1 MRKPSTPKMPSSN
14 PIAPKNSK
22 RGGLRLRRP
31 GVGSFGPKGLKSPC
45 RNFSEFWN
53 HFNWISKFRYM
64 NRNFE
69 IALGNVF
76 AKSEVSSWNDF
87 VEASIQ
93 NSSKKT
99 EIRNKEM
106 RTPQLSLKQTDRIIY
121 LAWQDRITFE
131 EIKKETGLSE
141 AEVIKVMRKSL
152 KPSSFRLWRK
162 RVSGRTTKHQKLN
175 LEKRKYGPSEDREW
189 INETSLV
196 LDFGRDRDPD
206 WLDLKL

>member
-1 MRKPSTPKMPSSN
+1 MR
-14 PIAPKNSK
+14 A
-22 RGGLRLRRP
+22 
-31 GVGSFGPKGLKSPC
+31 
-45 RNFSEFWN
+45 
-53 HFNWISKFRYM
+53 
-64 NRNFE
+64 
-69 IALGNVF
+69 
-76 AKSEVSSWNDF
+76 
-87 VEASIQ
+87 
-93 NSSKKT
+93 
-99 EIRNKEM
+99 
-106 RTPQLSLKQTDRIIY
+106 PQLSIKQTDRIIY

-175 LEKRKYGPSEDREW
+175 WERRKYGPLGDREW

>member
-1 MRKPSTPKMPSSN
+1 MR
-14 PIAPKNSK
+14 A
-22 RGGLRLRRP
+22 
-31 GVGSFGPKGLKSPC
+31 
-45 RNFSEFWN
+45 
-53 HFNWISKFRYM
+53 
-64 NRNFE
+64 
-69 IALGNVF
+69 
-76 AKSEVSSWNDF
+76 
-87 VEASIQ
+87 
-93 NSSKKT
+93 
-99 EIRNKEM
+99 
-106 RTPQLSLKQTDRIIY
+106 PQLSIKQTDRIIY

-141 AEVIKVMRKSL
+141 AEVIKVMRKFL

-175 LEKRKYGPSEDREW
+175 WERRKYGPSGDREW